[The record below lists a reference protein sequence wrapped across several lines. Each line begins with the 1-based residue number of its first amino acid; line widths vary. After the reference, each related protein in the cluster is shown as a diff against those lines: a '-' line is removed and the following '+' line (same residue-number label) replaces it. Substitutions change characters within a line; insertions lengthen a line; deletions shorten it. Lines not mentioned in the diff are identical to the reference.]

1 MLRRMSQD
9 RESQQEMT
17 TLLQEFE
24 AWLKEALEEMY
35 EHDAQGALGAAQ
47 RKLEELKAKH
57 NVV

>member
-1 MLRRMSQD
+1 
-9 RESQQEMT
+9 MT

-35 EHDAQGALGAAQ
+35 EHDAQGALGAEQ